1 MTDNDRLMQI
11 MLDVHS
17 GLPRQGPGDDEST
30 LRALSFCTELPMQPA
45 VLDVGCGPGMQT
57 VALARGTDGTITAVD
72 LFEQS
77 TIAEPTQVGTRNSGV
92 VQVASPNGSLPGE
105 PQESVHFGRMSHDT

>member
-72 LFEQS
+72 LFEQFLDDLRDKDS
-77 TIAEPTQVGTRNSGV
+77 ETTCLRPLGLCDLGGCCDVCWYRPDHPRFTR
-92 VQVASPNGSLPGE
+92 
-105 PQESVHFGRMSHDT
+105 